1 MVRGHRGNAETRD
14 ESPVF
19 IDFTDNAGVM
29 HNGRLWIP
37 GGGVVREYPEKMF
50 PRGLTLSLKIDI
62 NADL

>member
-19 IDFTDNAGVM
+19 ISFMGYAEVM
-29 HNGRLWIP
+29 HNGGLPIP
-37 GGGVVREYPEKMF
+37 AVGVVREYPEKMF